1 MILESLGVEKYME
14 EHMNSTDYVLRLM
27 KYKSPQTNDTKLGLV
42 SHTDQNITTILY
54 QNQVGGL
61 EVMTKDEKWI
71 SYMPSPNSFVV
82 MIGDSLKVSSFLT
95 ILH

>member
-1 MILESLGVEKYME
+1 MILESLGVEKYIE